1 MDERTQINRGV
12 DEWNEINELTLSVM
26 ANRNRYDKCKKTMAN
41 INGSLAEMYYTEKM
55 YYKERI
61 IAMTRGLFEEECEN
75 DEMNRAH
82 HDYLKSCIEYLKW
95 NDITDMVQQDTRS
108 EIREITS
115 QNALSRS
122 PSSSPSSPC
131 PPARSSS
138 PSPEPPPS
146 STPTPTPT
154 PTMTASSIVAF
165 ANKMCIRKKTMDDF
179 IVISPSEENTSEKIK
194 ARLPKVRDYNNEILQ
209 KASSLIHPK
218 TDQHPND
225 S

>member
-41 INGSLAEMYYTEKM
+41 INGSLAEMYHTEKM

-82 HDYLKSCIEYLKW
+82 HDYLRSCIEYLKW
-95 NDITDMVQQDTRS
+95 NDITDMVQEDTRS
-108 EIREITS
+108 EIRDITS
-115 QNALSRS
+115 QTVLPKLPS
-122 PSSSPSSPC
+122 PSPSPSPSPPC

-138 PSPEPPPS
+138 PSPEPPL
-146 STPTPTPT
+146 STT

-179 IVISPSEENTSEKIK
+179 IVICPSEENTSEKIK

-209 KASSLIHPK
+209 KASSLIVPK
-218 TDQHPND
+218 TDYHPNE